1 MKWRF
6 LRKTDNNFN
15 NTHLVQPKAQM
26 FLCVSVVRTG
36 NDVQPAVEEK
46 IMSIFEENK
55 DFLYRVRTDRCLNI
69 VSVSEWVN
77 KLSDDVCNYDT
88 PFPPSQPHPA
98 VNRAF
103 NTLGRRQK
111 KPSSTICTKR
121 ALTLK
126 ANRNA
131 H

>member
-1 MKWRF
+1 
-6 LRKTDNNFN
+6 
-15 NTHLVQPKAQM
+15 VI
-26 FLCVSVVRTG
+26 
-36 NDVQPAVEEK
+36 EEK
-46 IMSIFEENK
+46 IMPIIEEDK
-55 DFLYRVRTDRCLNI
+55 GFLCRVRTERCLNI

-88 PFPPSQPHPA
+88 PFSPSQLHPA
-98 VNRAF
+98 VNWAF
-103 NTLGRRQK
+103 NTLGGRQK
-111 KPSSTICTKR
+111 KPSSTIRTKR